1 VTGPVH
7 GSLLSDGYAVGV
19 WRIDRDA
26 DGGATL
32 VVDVVERLPRRAAA
46 GGEAEGRR
54 LLGVLAAD
62 AGDPDVRVVVN
73 P

>member
-46 GGEAEGRR
+46 GVEAEGRR